1 MNVSEYRDDDSQ
13 RLGTGSPAAAKFIQI
28 CASQNDLFALDEEGN
43 IYQYNFNAKT
53 WEELVANRSHEGPRP
68 NGHRPRAA
76 EQGDRGSMDVR
87 EQDLNG
93 RIIAEYFY
101 GVGREYRPSH
111 HDS

>member
-1 MNVSEYRDDDSQ
+1 MNVSEYRDGDSQ
-13 RLGTGSPAAAKFIQI
+13 RLATSSEAPAKFIQI

-93 RIIAEYFY
+93 RKT
-101 GVGREYRPSH
+101 GRLH
-111 HDS
+111 V